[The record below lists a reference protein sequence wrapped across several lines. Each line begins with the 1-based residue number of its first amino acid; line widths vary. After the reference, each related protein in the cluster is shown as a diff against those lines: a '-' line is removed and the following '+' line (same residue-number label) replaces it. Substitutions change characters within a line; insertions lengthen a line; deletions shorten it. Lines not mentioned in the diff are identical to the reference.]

1 MKKTIFRT
9 AVIVFSLF
17 MLNACVTSK
26 DAEEDAG
33 GVRTDAELIGTYWK
47 VTSIG
52 DMKITTIPNEKE
64 IYLILENDGNFKGFS
79 GCNRFYGKQMYD
91 AVSIRIDELESTK
104 MGCPSMDREA
114 KLYTL
119 LTGTIDYE
127 IKGEDLILL
136 KNKKV
141 VATLEVSTMK

>member
-1 MKKTIFRT
+1 MKKIIFRT
-9 AVIVFSLF
+9 ASLVFSLF
-17 MLNACVTSK
+17 ILNACVTSK
-26 DAEEDAG
+26 DTEEDPG

-64 IYLILENDGNFKGFS
+64 VYLILEDDGNFKGYS

-91 AVSIRIDELESTK
+91 AVSLRIDAIESTK
-104 MGCPSMDREA
+104 MACPSMDREA
-114 KLYTL
+114 KLYAL
-119 LTGTIDYE
+119 LNGTIDYE

-141 VATLEVSTMK
+141 VATLEVGSMK